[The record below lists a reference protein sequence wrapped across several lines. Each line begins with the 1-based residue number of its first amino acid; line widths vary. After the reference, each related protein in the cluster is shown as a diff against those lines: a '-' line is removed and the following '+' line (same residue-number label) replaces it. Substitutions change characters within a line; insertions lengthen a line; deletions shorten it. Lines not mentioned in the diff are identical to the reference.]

1 MKKKRLLKV
10 TALLLVMLILFTVFC
25 NWKVA
30 HDSDPYIFN
39 TIEQVPVQKTGL
51 LLGTSKQLKN
61 GSANL
66 YFVKRIEA
74 ASELFHNGKITY
86 IIVSG
91 DNSRKEYNEPEDMKN
106 ALMEKGIPENRIILD
121 YAGFR
126 TFDSVIRAKEIFG
139 QTGFIVISQRFHNE
153 RAVYIAR
160 KNGIEAYGF
169 NADDVNKYS
178 GFKTKVRETLARNKV
193 FIDQLTGKQPKFLG
207 EKIEIK

>member
-1 MKKKRLLKV
+1 MKKKKLLKI
-10 TALLLVMLILFTVFC
+10 ACILLAAMILFTIFC

-30 HDSDPYIFN
+30 HDSDPYIFHAS
-39 TIEQVPVQKTGL
+39 EQVPSQKVGL

-61 GSANL
+61 GHMNQ

-74 ASELFHNGKITY
+74 AAELFREGKIEY

-91 DNSRKEYNEPEDMKN
+91 DNSTKDYNEPEDMKN
-106 ALMEKGIPENRIILD
+106 ALMEKGVPEDRIILD

-139 QTGFIVISQRFHNE
+139 QTAFVIISQEFHNQ

-160 KNGIEAYGF
+160 KNGIEAYGY
-169 NADDVNKYS
+169 NAGDVTSYG
-178 GFKTKVRETLARNKV
+178 GFRTKMREILARNKV

-207 EKIEIK
+207 QKIEIK

>member
-1 MKKKRLLKV
+1 MKKKRLLKI
-10 TALLLVMLILFTVFC
+10 ACILVVVVILFTIFC

-30 HDSDPYIFN
+30 HDSDPYIFQVS
-39 TIEQVPVQKTGL
+39 EQVPSQKVGL

-61 GSANL
+61 GRMNQ

-74 ASELFHNGKITY
+74 AAELFREGKIEY

-91 DNSRKEYNEPEDMKN
+91 DNGTKDYNEPEDMKN
-106 ALMEKGIPENRIILD
+106 ALMEKGIPEDRIILD

-139 QTGFIVISQRFHNE
+139 QTVFIIISQEFHNQ

-160 KNGIEAYGF
+160 KNGIEAYGY
-169 NADDVNKYS
+169 NADDVTSYG
-178 GFKTKVRETLARNKV
+178 GFKTKMREILARNKV
-193 FIDQLTGKQPKFLG
+193 FIDQLTDKQPRFLG

>member
-1 MKKKRLLKV
+1 MKKKRFLKITYIMV
-10 TALLLVMLILFTVFC
+10 TAVILFTIFC
-25 NWKVA
+25 NWRVA

-39 TIEQVPVQKTGL
+39 VSEKIPSQKAGL

-61 GSANL
+61 GYMNQ

-74 ASELFHNGKITY
+74 AAELFHKGKIEY

-91 DNSRKEYNEPEDMKN
+91 DNSRKNYNEPEDMKN
-106 ALMEKGIPENRIILD
+106 ALMEKGVPKDRIILD

-139 QTGFIVISQRFHNE
+139 QTAFIIISQEFHNQ

-160 KNGIEAYGF
+160 KNGIEAYGY
-169 NADDVNKYS
+169 NAGDVGRYG
-178 GFKTKVRETLARNKV
+178 GFKTKIREYLARDKV

-207 EKIEIK
+207 EKIEI